1 VKVHIVKAGAVAV
14 IAAALVAPAGCG
26 DDQGA
31 ASAGGSGGA
40 PVTLRIGTDDRSD
53 RPAGEQIRRYAT
65 RVADLSGGTIRVE
78 PVWHAAGDGPDW
90 DQRVA
95 RMVNAGTLDMGLIP
109 TRTWDTEGV
118 TSLRALN
125 TPFLITS
132 NAHAAKVVQ
141 SDLADDLL
149 SGLERA
155 GVVGLALLPEGM
167 RHPFGLKAPLMG
179 PEDYAGTTIRTPTST
194 TVTRLFDALGAR
206 TDDADSDASI
216 HAGRESGYALKPPGT
231 ATGNVTF
238 FPKVNSLVINQ
249 KAFDRLDDAQRSI
262 LVRAAGQTRDEAVA
276 RLPDDAEAARR
287 FCAGGGAV
295 VLADDADV
303 TALKASVRPVREAL
317 STDPLTRRII
327 ERIEQLGGQVGG
339 QVDDAAEPEVAA
351 CGEPREKATPT
362 AEQTPIDGI
371 YRYEVTDQELRN
383 HGVTDPGDIAE
394 NHGVYTY
401 TFDRGTWCWQAR
413 APNPQ
418 GNPDD
423 CGTFDLD
430 GNRMTYRLPDGAG
443 ELYTWKLVN
452 GSDLKLGIVKVPRP
466 DDVPVIEANFE
477 DPWKRIGDITQR

>member
-1 VKVHIVKAGAVAV
+1 MKGHIVKAGAVGV
-14 IAAALVAPAGCG
+14 IAMALVASAGCG

-31 ASAGGSGGA
+31 TKAGGSGGG
-40 PVTLRIGTDDRSD
+40 PVTLRIGTDDRSE
-53 RPAGEQIRRYAT
+53 RPTGEQIRRYAK
-65 RVADLSGGTIRVE
+65 RVADLSGGEIRVE
-78 PVWHAAGDGPDW
+78 PVWHAAGDVPDW

-109 TRTWDTEGV
+109 TRAWDTEGV

-132 NAHAAKVVQ
+132 NVLAAKVVT

-194 TVTRLFDALGAR
+194 TVTRMFEALGAK
-206 TDDADSDASI
+206 TDDADPDASI
-216 HAGRESGYALKPPGT
+216 HAGMESGYALEPDGT

-262 LVRAAGQTRDEAVA
+262 LVRAAGQTRDEVVA
-276 RLPDDAEAARR
+276 SVPDDAAAART
-287 FCAGGGAV
+287 FCAGGGTV
-295 VLADDADV
+295 VLADEADV
-303 TALKASVRPVREAL
+303 AALQATVRPVREEL
-317 STDPLTRRII
+317 STDPLTRRTI
-327 ERIEQLGGQVGG
+327 ERIEQLRAQL
-339 QVDDAAEPEVAA
+339 DAAAEPEVAA

-362 AEQTPIDGI
+362 AERTPIDGI
-371 YRYEVTDQELRN
+371 YRYEVTDAELRN
-383 HGVTDPGDIAE
+383 HGVTDPGDVAE
-394 NHGVYTY
+394 NHGVYTF
-401 TFDRGTWCWQAR
+401 TFDRGTWCWEAR

-418 GNPDD
+418 DNADD
-423 CGTFDLD
+423 CGTFELD
-430 GNRMTYRLPDGAG
+430 GDRMTYRLPDGTT
-443 ELYTWKLVN
+443 EIYTWKLLN
-452 GSDLKLGIVKVPRP
+452 GSDLKLDVVKVPQP

-477 DPWKRIGDITQR
+477 DPWKRIGNVTQR